1 MRRLTL
7 LLTAAIAAL
16 APIVLAQSAGPY
28 KVLKTAKVGGEGGT
42 DYIYADT
49 VGRRLYITRGA
60 TQAREATATTPAV
73 PAFEKRLTIFDLD
86 TLEPVGVIPG
96 VGGNGATVCPKTGHG
111 FTSDHP
117 QPSMFD
123 VKTMKLI
130 KTIEV
135 PQGFS
140 ADGIYCDTSN
150 DRVYIGS
157 HPTKSLLVVDA
168 KDGTVLGNIDLGGTP
183 EQTVGDGK
191 GTVYQVLQDRP
202 GGVAVIDAKTM
213 KVTKTYPFGDN
224 GGCNGLALDVKNQ
237 ILFAACAAV
246 GPAPARGTPGQPAPA
261 GPPPAPDPNAKPPQ
275 TFVILSA
282 KDGKILARLPLAGG
296 SDGAA
301 FNPATMEAFST
312 QGNGTMTIVK
322 EKSPTSF
329 EVEQDL
335 KTWPSNGAR
344 TIAFDSKTGHLFAMA
359 SEIGPPPPPPPAGT
373 PPPAGGRG
381 AAAAPRSRVPSRSSW
396 SASSSEARQRPQPQ
410 RITTRLKYDYRAFLQ
425 YELNGWIS
433 ASCLLILDMG
443 NET

>member
-1 MRRLTL
+1 M
-7 LLTAAIAAL
+7 IALFTSAG
-16 APIVLAQSAGPY
+16 LAQVSTDGPY
-28 KVLKTAKVGGEGGT
+28 KVLKTEKVGGEGGT
-42 DYIYADT
+42 DYIFADT
-49 VGRRLYITRGA
+49 AGRRLYIARGA
-60 TQAREATATTPAV
+60 TQAQPATDTRPAV

-86 TLEPVGVIPG
+86 TLAPVGTIPG
-96 VGGNGATVCPKTGHG
+96 VGGNGATVCPKSGHG

-157 HPTKSLLVVDA
+157 HPTKSLMVVDA
-168 KDGTVLGNIDLGGTP
+168 KDGTVLGNVDLGGTP
-183 EQTVGDGK
+183 EQTIADGK
-191 GTVYQVLQDRP
+191 GTIYQVLQERP
-202 GGVAVIDAKTM
+202 GGVAVVDAKTM

-237 ILFAACAAV
+237 ILFAAYSAV
-246 GPAPARGTPGQPAPA
+246 GAAPARGTPGQP
-261 GPPPAPDPNAKPPQ
+261 PPMPDPNAKPPQ

-282 KDGKILARLPLAGG
+282 KDGKILARLPLAGS

-301 FNPATMEAFST
+301 FNPRTMEAFST

-322 EKSPTSF
+322 EKSPTTF
-329 EVEQDL
+329 EVEENL

-359 SEIGPPPPPPPAGT
+359 SEPAPPPPAPPAGT
-373 PPPAGGRG
+373 TAPAGGRG
-381 AAAAPRSRVPSRSSW
+381 
-396 SASSSEARQRPQPQ
+396 
-410 RITTRLKYDYRAFLQ
+410 
-425 YELNGWIS
+425 G
-433 ASCLLILDMG
+433 G
-443 NET
+443 NIPGSFTIIMVGIK

>member
-1 MRRLTL
+1 MGA
-7 LLTAAIAAL
+7 LLTSAGL
-16 APIVLAQSAGPY
+16 AFQAGTDGPY

-42 DYIYADT
+42 DYIFADT

-60 TQAREATATTPAV
+60 TQAQAATETRPEV

-86 TLEPVGVIPG
+86 TLEPVGTIPG
-96 VGGNGATVCPKTGHG
+96 VGGNGATVCPNTGHG

-117 QPSMFD
+117 QPAMFD

-135 PQGFS
+135 PTGFS

-157 HPTKSLLVVDA
+157 HPTKALLVVDA

-183 EQTVGDGK
+183 EQTIGDGK
-191 GTVYQVLQDRP
+191 GTIYQVLQEQS
-202 GGVAVIDAKTM
+202 GGVAVVDVKTM
-213 KVTKTYPFGDN
+213 KVTVTYPFGDN
-224 GGCNGLALDVKNQ
+224 GRCNGLALDVKNQ
-237 ILFAACAAV
+237 ILFAACSAV
-246 GPAPARGTPGQPAPA
+246 GAASA

-275 TFVILSA
+275 AFVILSA
-282 KDGKILARLPLAGG
+282 KDGKILTRLPLAGS

-322 EKSPTSF
+322 EKSPTEF
-329 EVEQDL
+329 ELEQNL
-335 KTWPSNGAR
+335 KTWPANGAR

-359 SEIGPPPPPPPAGT
+359 SELSPPPPA
-373 PPPAGGRG
+373 PPAGATPPAGRGRG
-381 AAAAPRSRVPSRSSW
+381 AGPIPGSFTIIMVGM
-396 SASSSEARQRPQPQ
+396 
-410 RITTRLKYDYRAFLQ
+410 K
-425 YELNGWIS
+425 
-433 ASCLLILDMG
+433 
-443 NET
+443 